1 MREKQQD
8 TPGPTQ
14 TEAAKRSAVYLSIRS
29 ALREEREQL
38 RLWLDIMNRTT
49 NTRTGIIVFTL

>member
-1 MREKQQD
+1 MREKKQD

-14 TEAAKRSAVYLSIRS
+14 TGAAKRSAVYLPTRS
-29 ALREEREQL
+29 ALTEEREQL
-38 RLWLDIMNRTT
+38 LLWLDIMNRT